1 MKPVIASGSDPGAMV
16 PRTTGLLLD
25 EGSTHRELLG
35 IAPYDAGTLV
45 AAQAVATPEEPPLSL
60 SR

>member
-1 MKPVIASGSDPGAMV
+1 MV